1 MNIQNENLRPL
12 KIKILPLQNFGSLRL
27 KQKIARNVMFTA
39 FPQFSQQILSSK
51 LLLIDKKV
59 SMVYKLKPITI
70 HHLGFVVKNV
80 VDLTFLKNFSNKQI
94 GLNAQIKC

>member
-1 MNIQNENLRPL
+1 
-12 KIKILPLQNFGSLRL
+12 
-27 KQKIARNVMFTA
+27 MFTV

-59 SMVYKLKPITI
+59 SMVYKLKPITN

-80 VDLTFLKNFSNKQI
+80 VNLKFLKNCPNKQI
-94 GLNAQIKC
+94 GLKAQIKC

>member
-1 MNIQNENLRPL
+1 
-12 KIKILPLQNFGSLRL
+12 
-27 KQKIARNVMFTA
+27 MFTT

-51 LLLIDKKV
+51 LLLVDKKV